1 MGLRH
6 RRSRCWRDCHLF
18 SRGRPAFA
26 AVGALAAGAIVLV
39 CASRAPVVWAGPSGQ
54 APAPQPKAAD
64 FTVTPV
70 AGPSWIKHLG
80 LSFGATAMGRMGTN
94 APPPTVTYQP
104 RWNALVGSESLARPF
119 VLSGSDLYRLDC
131 ESCHQPDGRGS
142 PPEVNSLIDP
152 VRATSTALM
161 EQRLKLL
168 RSPVDRAL
176 VRQMTTAAMA
186 AIRTRLR
193 EGGKKMPPFD
203 HLEGPEVD
211 ALVAYLEELAG
222 VPGAEAR
229 QIRITE
235 PFTRVGEHLVKGTCR
250 ICHDATGPGTD
261 PQALLRNQLP
271 SLASFPRSKTV
282 FQTIQKV
289 REGAPV
295 EMGPLHLPST
305 GRMPVFRYLTD
316 DEVAAAYMYLIIY
329 PPRS

>member
-1 MGLRH
+1 MLVTVFV
-6 RRSRCWRDCHLF
+6 S
-18 SRGRPAFA
+18 A
-26 AVGALAAGAIVLV
+26 APGVRAEPSAGT
-39 CASRAPVVWAGPSGQ
+39 Q
-54 APAPQPKAAD
+54 APQPRSAD

-70 AGPSWIKHLG
+70 EGPSWIKHLG
-80 LSFGATAMGRMGTN
+80 LTFGGTAMGRMGTN
-94 APPPTVTYQP
+94 APPSTVAYQS
-104 RWNALVGSESLARPF
+104 RWNTLAGSESLARPF

-152 VRATSTALM
+152 VRATSPALM
-161 EQRLKLL
+161 EQRLKALGT
-168 RSPVDRAL
+168 PVDQAL

-193 EGGKKMPPFD
+193 NGGKKMPPFN

-211 ALVAYLEELAG
+211 ALIAYLDELAG

-235 PFTRVGEHLVKGTCR
+235 PFTRVGEHLVKGTCH

-271 SLASFPRSKTV
+271 SLASFPRTKTV
-282 FQTIQKV
+282 SQMIQKV

-305 GRMPVFRYLTD
+305 GRMPVFQYLTA
-316 DEVAAAYMYLIIY
+316 DEAAAAYLYLIIY

>member
-1 MGLRH
+1 MV
-6 RRSRCWRDCHLF
+6 
-18 SRGRPAFA
+18 A
-26 AVGALAAGAIVLV
+26 AAGIVAAGVLV
-39 CASRAPVVWAGPSGQ
+39 LLCVSGAPLVAAGPPGQ
-54 APAPQPKAAD
+54 APAPLPRTAD

-70 AGPSWIKHLG
+70 GGSSWIGHLG
-80 LSFGATAMGRMGTN
+80 LSFGMTAMGRMGTK

-104 RWNALVGSESLARPF
+104 RWNALAGSESLARPF

-142 PPEVNSLIDP
+142 PPEVNSLVDA
-152 VRATSTALM
+152 VRATSPALM
-161 EQRLKLL
+161 EQRLKML
-168 RSPVDRAL
+168 RSPVDQSL

-186 AIRTRLR
+186 AIRARLQK
-193 EGGKKMPPFD
+193 GGKKMPPFN

-211 ALVAYLEELAG
+211 ALIAYLEELAG

-235 PFTRVGEHLVKGTCR
+235 PFTRVGEHLTKGTCH

-282 FQTIQKV
+282 FQTMQKV

-295 EMGPLHLPST
+295 EMGPLHFPST

-316 DEVAAAYMYLIIY
+316 DEVAAAYIYLIIY

>member
-1 MGLRH
+1 MLH
-6 RRSRCWRDCHLF
+6 
-18 SRGRPAFA
+18 GRLMAA
-26 AVGALAAGAIVLV
+26 AVGIVSAALLVLLCV
-39 CASRAPVVWAGPSGQ
+39 SSATSVRADPSRQ
-54 APAPQPKAAD
+54 APAAQPKTAD

-70 AGPSWIKHLG
+70 DGPSWVGHLG
-80 LSFGATAMGRMGTN
+80 LSFGMTAMGRMGTK

-104 RWNALVGSESLARPF
+104 RWNVLAGSESLARPF

-142 PPEVNSLIDP
+142 PPEVNSLVDA
-152 VRATSTALM
+152 VRATSPALM
-161 EQRLKLL
+161 EQRLKML
-168 RSPVDRAL
+168 RSPVDQSL
-176 VRQMTTAAMA
+176 VRQMTTAATA
-186 AIRTRLR
+186 AIRTRLQK
-193 EGGKKMPPFD
+193 GGKKMPPFD

-222 VPGAEAR
+222 VPGAEAK

-235 PFTRVGEHLVKGTCR
+235 PFTRVGEHLVKGTCH

-305 GRMPVFRYLTD
+305 GRMPVFHYLTD
-316 DEVAAAYMYLIIY
+316 DEVAAAYIYLIIY